1 MSETENV
8 TPTPAETTV
17 ESPSNPAAPTPEVL
31 TRLRNVGE
39 AGRRQWE
46 QVFAF
51 AGGVQLGRLRDE
63 ATAALERLRREGPFV
78 RAQARG
84 IELILSVLGRV
95 RQGASALEESLRG
108 GQSPAASDSPAS
120 AA

>member
-1 MSETENV
+1 MSETENT
-8 TPTPAETTV
+8 TPTPAETS
-17 ESPSNPAAPTPEVL
+17 ESPSPASPEVL

-63 ATAALERLRREGPFV
+63 AAATLERLRREGPFV

-95 RQGASALEESLRG
+95 REGASALEQSLRG
-108 GQSPAASDSPAS
+108 AQPPAATDSPAS
-120 AA
+120 A

>member
-1 MSETENV
+1 MSDTEN
-8 TPTPAETTV
+8 TTPAEPI
-17 ESPSNPAAPTPEVL
+17 ESPESPATPRPEVL
-31 TRLRNVGE
+31 TRLRTVGE

-63 ATAALERLRREGPFV
+63 AAATLERLRREGPFV

-108 GQSPAASDSPAS
+108 GHPPAASDAPAS
-120 AA
+120 A